1 MLKRENLKLP
11 TCYVT
16 YVLRH
21 SPGEHQGAEFLL
33 LKEESSTFQLIF
45 KSWNCCEEIYGGFE
59 GKGKKKKVCS
69 HMHLHALLAE
79 LPCRRVE
86 MPTLSLTPFRK
97 PPRLETR
104 VWGWN
109 WRS

>member
-1 MLKRENLKLP
+1 MEFSVMLKRENLKLP

-45 KSWNCCEEIYGGFE
+45 MSWNCCEEIYGGFE

-69 HMHLHALLAE
+69 HMHLHARCRFACCLLNCHVAG
-79 LPCRRVE
+79 LRCQH
-86 MPTLSLTPFRK
+86 
-97 PPRLETR
+97 
-104 VWGWN
+104 
-109 WRS
+109 